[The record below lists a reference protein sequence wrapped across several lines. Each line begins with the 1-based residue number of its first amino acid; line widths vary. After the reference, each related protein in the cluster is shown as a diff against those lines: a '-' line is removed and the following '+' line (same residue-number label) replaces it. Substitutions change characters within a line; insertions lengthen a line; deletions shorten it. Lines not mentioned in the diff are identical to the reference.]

1 MSEGVKLTHVARS
14 LAAAGASIPQPAL
27 DRDVKPLVLT
37 TEGSWRRSWDPPAVS
52 DGLRRPGVR
61 AAPLPGRRRGRL
73 RPDLH
78 RLRC

>member
-37 TEGSWRRSWDPPAVS
+37 TEGVLEA
-52 DGLRRPGVR
+52 
-61 AAPLPGRRRGRL
+61 
-73 RPDLH
+73 
-78 RLRC
+78 